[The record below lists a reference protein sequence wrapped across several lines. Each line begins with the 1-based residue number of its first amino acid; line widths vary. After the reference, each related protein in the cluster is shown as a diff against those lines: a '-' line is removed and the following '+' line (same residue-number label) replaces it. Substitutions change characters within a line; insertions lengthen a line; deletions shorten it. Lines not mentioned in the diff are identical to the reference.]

1 MLLSRQIAGSER
13 SRCPILHPIIKDQ
26 GQSVDTNGEVWMK
39 QVRLALVALAMLIA
53 AVAGVRAHAD
63 AALLMEEP
71 YGTFGAF
78 NPTGHAA
85 IYLNHICAETPTELR
100 ACRPGEFGVVISR
113 YHRVAGYDWLAIPLV
128 PYLYAVD
135 RVEDIP
141 STADAELEAQLRDA
155 YRRKHL
161 MDIIPDGS
169 DGKHDDKAGDNT
181 DVAGVAPKGD
191 WIQLIGASYDR
202 KIYGFQIETTPEADA
217 RFIAEFNDNRN
228 VSHFNLFFHNCADF
242 SKMLLNV
249 YYPHAIHRNFFIDV
263 GITTPKQVARSLT
276 KYAKRHP
283 ELDFSTFVIPQVPGT
298 IHRSHPING
307 VVESLVKSKK
317 YVVPL
322 FVLSPQVTAGMIVAY
337 LADGRFKPPKNSPH
351 ELLPGD
357 IQRVGA
363 TQASTVDEPAPV
375 VKPVV
380 VGDPQLHR
388 HVAAATAAP
397 SATPGVAPVPAG
409 VAPAA
414 VSPIAPAGIP
424 GSVPAD
430 SAAQ

>member
-1 MLLSRQIAGSER
+1 
-13 SRCPILHPIIKDQ
+13 
-26 GQSVDTNGEVWMK
+26 MK
-39 QVRLALVALAMLIA
+39 QIRMALMALVAML
-53 AVAGVRAHAD
+53 AVAGGVRAHAD

-85 IYLNHICAETPTELR
+85 IYLNHVCAETPTELR

-135 RVEDIP
+135 RVDDIP
-141 STADAELEAQLRDA
+141 TTADEALEAQLRDA

-161 MDIIPDGS
+161 LDIIPDVS
-169 DGKHDDKAGDNT
+169 EGK
-181 DVAGVAPKGD
+181 DVGEAPKGD
-191 WIQLIGASYDR
+191 WTQLIGASYDR

-249 YYPHAIHRNFFIDV
+249 YYPHSIHRNFFIDL

-337 LADGRFKPPKNSPH
+337 LADGRFKAPKNSPH

-357 IQRVGA
+357 IQDIGA
-363 TQASTVDEPAPV
+363 TQGSTVDPSAPAVQPAAD
-375 VKPVV
+375 
-380 VGDPQLHR
+380 GEPQLH
-388 HVAAATAAP
+388 HHATPAPSSSTVATPAVATPAVATPAVATPIAPVSIPSAATA
-397 SATPGVAPVPAG
+397 
-409 VAPAA
+409 
-414 VSPIAPAGIP
+414 
-424 GSVPAD
+424 
-430 SAAQ
+430 Q

>member
-1 MLLSRQIAGSER
+1 MALMALA
-13 SRCPILHPIIKDQ
+13 
-26 GQSVDTNGEVWMK
+26 
-39 QVRLALVALAMLIA
+39 ALVLA
-53 AVAGVRAHAD
+53 AGGVWAHAD

-71 YGTFGAF
+71 YGTFGAI

-85 IYLNHICAETPTELR
+85 IYLNHICAETPTQLR

-113 YHRVAGYDWLAIPLV
+113 YHKVAGYDWLAIPLV

-141 STADAELEAQLRDA
+141 VTADAALEAQLRDA
-155 YRRKHL
+155 YRRRHL
-161 MDIIPDGS
+161 LDIIPNVVPS
-169 DGKHDDKAGDNT
+169 AGPDAEEGE
-181 DVAGVAPKGD
+181 DAGEAPKGD
-191 WIQLIGASYDR
+191 WTQLIGASYDR
-202 KIYGFQIETTPEADA
+202 KIYGFQIETTPEADE

-249 YYPHAIHRNFFIDV
+249 YYPHSIHRNFFIDL

-283 ELDFSTFVIPQVPGT
+283 ELDFSTYVIPQVPGT
-298 IHRSHPING
+298 IRRSHPING

-337 LADGRFKPPKNSPH
+337 LADGRFKAPKNSPR
-351 ELLPGD
+351 EILPGD
-357 IQRVGA
+357 IESIGTAPVKTADPA
-363 TQASTVDEPAPV
+363 TPLVQPASTDE
-375 VKPVV
+375 
-380 VGDPQLHR
+380 PQLHR
-388 HVAAATAAP
+388 HVPAVP
-397 SATPGVAPVPAG
+397 SSTLPVNG
-409 VAPAA
+409 
-414 VSPIAPAGIP
+414 
-424 GSVPAD
+424 
-430 SAAQ
+430 AAQ

>member
-1 MLLSRQIAGSER
+1 M
-13 SRCPILHPIIKDQ
+13 
-26 GQSVDTNGEVWMK
+26 
-39 QVRLALVALAMLIA
+39 ALMALAMLIA
-53 AVAGVRAHAD
+53 AAGGVRAHAD
-63 AALLMEEP
+63 ATLLMEEP
-71 YGTFGAF
+71 FGTFGAI

-161 MDIIPDGS
+161 MDIVPDVS
-169 DGKHDDKAGDNT
+169 EGKDAGE
-181 DVAGVAPKGD
+181 APKGD

-202 KIYGFQIETTPEADA
+202 KIYGFEIETTPEADA

-249 YYPHAIHRNFFIDV
+249 YYPHAIHRNFFIDL

-283 ELDFSTFVIPQVPGT
+283 ELEFSTFVIPQVPGT

-337 LADGRFKPPKNSPH
+337 LADGRFKAPKNSPH

-363 TQASTVDEPAPV
+363 TQASTVDDPAPV

-380 VGDPQLHR
+380 EGDPQLHR
-388 HVAAATAAP
+388 HVAAAVVAPAAPATSSAP
-397 SATPGVAPVPAG
+397 SATPGVG
-409 VAPAA
+409 SGA
-414 VSPIAPAGIP
+414 VSPIAPG
-424 GSVPAD
+424 GVPAAA
-430 SAAQ
+430 AAQ

>member
-1 MLLSRQIAGSER
+1 MSTQPVGQNGVLS
-13 SRCPILHPIIKDQ
+13 KDWNRVT
-26 GQSVDTNGEVWMK
+26 GKVWMK
-39 QVRLALVALAMLIA
+39 QIRMALMVLTALL
-53 AVAGVRAHAD
+53 AVAGGVRAHAD

-71 YGTFGAF
+71 YGTFGDI

-85 IYLNHICAETPTELR
+85 IYLNHICAETPTQLR

-135 RVEDIP
+135 RVDEIP
-141 STADAELEAQLRDA
+141 ATADAALEAKLRDD

-161 MDIIPDGS
+161 LDIIPDISEGE
-169 DGKHDDKAGDNT
+169 GAGE
-181 DVAGVAPKGD
+181 APKGD

-202 KIYGFQIETTPEADA
+202 QIYGFQIETTREADA

-242 SKMLLNV
+242 SRTLLNV
-249 YYPHAIHRNFFIDV
+249 YYPHSIHRNFFIDL

-322 FVLSPQVTAGMIVAY
+322 FVLSPQITAGMVVAY
-337 LADGRFKPPKNSPH
+337 LADGRFKAPKNSPH

-357 IQRVGA
+357 IENIGA
-363 TQASTVDEPAPV
+363 TQASTVDESTTSVQPASD
-375 VKPVV
+375 
-380 VGDPQLHR
+380 GQPQLH
-388 HVAAATAAP
+388 HHDAVP
-397 SATPGVAPVPAG
+397 SAPAS
-409 VAPAA
+409 PA
-414 VSPIAPAGIP
+414 VSSPIAP
-424 GSVPAD
+424 GSAPAE
-430 SAAQ
+430 

>member
-1 MLLSRQIAGSER
+1 MKRRKAWMTLIKRSLLS
-13 SRCPILHPIIKDQ
+13 
-26 GQSVDTNGEVWMK
+26 
-39 QVRLALVALAMLIA
+39 LALLIA
-53 AVAGVRAHAD
+53 AAGGVRAHAD
-63 AALLMEEP
+63 ATLLMEEP
-71 YGTFGAF
+71 FGTFGAI

-161 MDIIPDGS
+161 MDIIPDVRE
-169 DGKHDDKAGDNT
+169 GK
-181 DVAGVAPKGD
+181 DVGEAPKGD

-202 KIYGFQIETTPEADA
+202 KIYGFEIETTPEADA
-217 RFIAEFNDNRN
+217 RFIAEFNDSRN

-249 YYPHAIHRNFFIDV
+249 YYPHAIHRNFFIDL

-283 ELDFSTFVIPQVPGT
+283 ELEFSTFVIPQVPGT

-337 LADGRFKPPKNSPH
+337 LADGRFKAPKNSPH

-363 TQASTVDEPAPV
+363 TQASTVDDPAPV

-380 VGDPQLHR
+380 EGDPQLHR
-388 HVAAATAAP
+388 HVAAAVIAPAAPSAP
-397 SATPGVAPVPAG
+397 SATPGIG
-409 VAPAA
+409 SGA
-414 VSPIAPAGIP
+414 VSPIAPAG
-424 GSVPAD
+424 VPAAA
-430 SAAQ
+430 AAQ

>member
-1 MLLSRQIAGSER
+1 
-13 SRCPILHPIIKDQ
+13 
-26 GQSVDTNGEVWMK
+26 MK
-39 QVRLALVALAMLIA
+39 QIRMALMVLTALVALAG
-53 AVAGVRAHAD
+53 GVRAHAD

-71 YGTFGAF
+71 YGTFGAI

-85 IYLNHICAETPTELR
+85 IYLNHICAETPTQLR

-141 STADAELEAQLRDA
+141 ATADPELEAKLRDA

-161 MDIIPDGS
+161 LDIIPDVNEGE
-169 DGKHDDKAGDNT
+169 DAGES
-181 DVAGVAPKGD
+181 PKGD

-202 KIYGFQIETTPEADA
+202 KIYGFQIETTREADA

-242 SKMLLNV
+242 SRTLLNV
-249 YYPHAIHRNFFIDV
+249 YYPHSIHRNYFIDL

-298 IHRSHPING
+298 INRSHPING

-322 FVLSPQVTAGMIVAY
+322 FVLSPQITAGMVVAY
-337 LADGRFKPPKNSPH
+337 LADGRFKAPKDAPH

-357 IQRVGA
+357 IANMAAAPDSESDSAAV
-363 TQASTVDEPAPV
+363 SPAPAPTDGV
-375 VKPVV
+375 
-380 VGDPQLHR
+380 QLHR
-388 HVAAATAAP
+388 HVSSSSGQT
-397 SATPGVAPVPAG
+397 SGVM
-409 VAPAA
+409 
-414 VSPIAPAGIP
+414 
-424 GSVPAD
+424 
-430 SAAQ
+430 Q

>member
-1 MLLSRQIAGSER
+1 MTLMVLTALL
-13 SRCPILHPIIKDQ
+13 
-26 GQSVDTNGEVWMK
+26 
-39 QVRLALVALAMLIA
+39 
-53 AVAGVRAHAD
+53 AVAGGVRAHAD

-71 YGTFGAF
+71 YGTFGAI

-85 IYLNHICAETPTELR
+85 IYLNHVCAETPTQLR

-135 RVEDIP
+135 SVEDIP
-141 STADAELEAQLRDA
+141 STADPELEAKLRNE
-155 YRRKHL
+155 YRRRHL
-161 MDIIPDGS
+161 LDIVPDVSEADAGAT
-169 DGKHDDKAGDNT
+169 DKTSAADETG
-181 DVAGVAPKGD
+181 AAPKGD

-242 SKMLLNV
+242 SRTLLNV
-249 YYPHAIHRNFFIDV
+249 YYPHSIHRNFFIDL

-283 ELDFSTFVIPQVPGT
+283 ELDFSTFVIPQVPGD

-337 LADGRFKPPKNSPH
+337 LADGRFKAPKNSPH

-357 IQRVGA
+357 IQAIGA
-363 TQASTVDEPAPV
+363 DQASTVDESTSTMQPASERQ
-375 VKPVV
+375 
-380 VGDPQLHR
+380 PQLHR
-388 HVAAATAAP
+388 HDPFRSPLSAP
-397 SATPGVAPVPAG
+397 PSSSPIKPTS
-409 VAPAA
+409 APAE
-414 VSPIAPAGIP
+414 
-424 GSVPAD
+424 
-430 SAAQ
+430 

>member
-1 MLLSRQIAGSER
+1 M
-13 SRCPILHPIIKDQ
+13 
-26 GQSVDTNGEVWMK
+26 V
-39 QVRLALVALAMLIA
+39 LAALIA
-53 AVAGVRAHAD
+53 AAGGVRAYAD
-63 AALLMEEP
+63 ASLLMEEP
-71 YGTFGAF
+71 YGTFGAL

-85 IYLNHICAETPTELR
+85 IYLNHICAETPTQLR

-113 YHRVAGYDWLAIPLV
+113 YHRVAGYDWLAVPLV

-161 MDIIPDGS
+161 LDIIPDVS
-169 DGKHDDKAGDNT
+169 EGKDAGE
-181 DVAGVAPKGD
+181 APKGD

-249 YYPHAIHRNFFIDV
+249 YYPHSIHRNFVIDV

-283 ELDFSTFVIPQVPGT
+283 ELEFSTYVIPQVPGT

-337 LADGRFKPPKNSPH
+337 LADGRFKAPKNSPQ

-357 IQRVGA
+357 IQAIGA
-363 TQASTVDEPAPV
+363 TQGSTVAAPATSVQPAA
-375 VKPVV
+375 
-380 VGDPQLHR
+380 DSEPQLHHR
-388 HVAAATAAP
+388 EPAAP
-397 SATPGVAPVPAG
+397 SPSTPAVSSPVAPVG
-409 VAPAA
+409 
-414 VSPIAPAGIP
+414 
-424 GSVPAD
+424 VPAD
-430 SAAQ
+430 TTAQ

>member
-1 MLLSRQIAGSER
+1 
-13 SRCPILHPIIKDQ
+13 
-26 GQSVDTNGEVWMK
+26 MK
-39 QVRLALVALAMLIA
+39 QIRMALMVLMALVA
-53 AVAGVRAHAD
+53 VAGGVRAHAD

-71 YGTFGAF
+71 YGTFGAI

-85 IYLNHICAETPTELR
+85 IYLNHICAETPTQLR

-141 STADAELEAQLRDA
+141 ATADPELEAKLRDA
-155 YRRKHL
+155 YRRRHL
-161 MDIIPDGS
+161 LDIIPDVSEGE
-169 DGKHDDKAGDNT
+169 DAGE
-181 DVAGVAPKGD
+181 APKGD

-202 KIYGFQIETTPEADA
+202 KIYGFQVETTREADA

-242 SKMLLNV
+242 SRTLLNV
-249 YYPHAIHRNFFIDV
+249 YYPHSIHRNFFIDL

-283 ELDFSTFVIPQVPGT
+283 ELDFSTFVIPQVPGD

-322 FVLSPQVTAGMIVAY
+322 FVLSPQITAGMIVAY
-337 LADGRFKPPKNSPH
+337 LADGRFKAPKDSPR

-357 IQRVGA
+357 IQSIGA
-363 TQASTVDEPAPV
+363 TQAGTVDESTRSVQQASE
-375 VKPVV
+375 
-380 VGDPQLHR
+380 GQPQLH
-388 HVAAATAAP
+388 HHDSAP
-397 SATPGVAPVPAG
+397 SDPSTPTLS
-409 VAPAA
+409 
-414 VSPIAPAGIP
+414 SPIAPG
-424 GSVPAD
+424 GVPAE
-430 SAAQ
+430 

>member
-1 MLLSRQIAGSER
+1 
-13 SRCPILHPIIKDQ
+13 
-26 GQSVDTNGEVWMK
+26 MK
-39 QVRLALVALAMLIA
+39 QVRLALMALAILIA
-53 AVAGVRAHAD
+53 AAGGVRAHAD
-63 AALLMEEP
+63 ATLLMEEP
-71 YGTFGAF
+71 YGTFGAV

-85 IYLNHICAETPTELR
+85 IYLNHICAETPIQLR

-141 STADAELEAQLRDA
+141 TTADAELEAQLRDA

-161 MDIIPDGS
+161 IDIIPDINE
-169 DGKHDDKAGDNT
+169 GKDAGE
-181 DVAGVAPKGD
+181 APKGD

-202 KIYGFQIETTPEADA
+202 KIYGFQIETTPEADE

-249 YYPHAIHRNFFIDV
+249 YYPHAVHRNFFVDV

-337 LADGRFKPPKNSPH
+337 LADGRFKPPKNSPR

-357 IQRVGA
+357 IQRIGA
-363 TQASTVDEPAPV
+363 TQASTVNDPV
-375 VKPVV
+375 PTVKPVV
-380 VGDPQLHR
+380 DGDPQLHR
-388 HVAAATAAP
+388 HVAAATLAPVAPSTTPAVAAP
-397 SATPGVAPVPAG
+397 AVTPPVAPV
-409 VAPAA
+409 
-414 VSPIAPAGIP
+414 
-424 GSVPAD
+424 SVPDAPT
-430 SAAQ
+430 AQ

>member
-1 MLLSRQIAGSER
+1 
-13 SRCPILHPIIKDQ
+13 
-26 GQSVDTNGEVWMK
+26 MK
-39 QVRLALVALAMLIA
+39 QVKLALMTLAISIA
-53 AVAGVRAHAD
+53 VGGVLAHAD
-63 AALLMEEP
+63 ATLLMEEP
-71 YGTFGAF
+71 FGTFGAI

-85 IYLNHICAETPTELR
+85 IYLNHICAETPTELH
-100 ACRPGEFGVVISR
+100 ACRPGEYGVVISR

-141 STADAELEAQLRDA
+141 STADPEMEEQLRDE

-161 MDIIPDGS
+161 IDIIPDVS
-169 DGKHDDKAGDNT
+169 EGKDAGD
-181 DVAGVAPKGD
+181 APKGD

-202 KIYGFQIETTPEADA
+202 KIYGFRIETTSEADA

-249 YYPHAIHRNFFIDV
+249 YYPHAIHRNFFIDL

-276 KYAKRHP
+276 KYARRHP

-357 IQRVGA
+357 IQAIGA
-363 TQASTVDEPAPV
+363 AQGSAVAEPASQPV
-375 VKPVV
+375 AE
-380 VGDPQLHR
+380 GEPQLHR
-388 HVAAATAAP
+388 HATATVPVTAAP
-397 SATPGVAPVPAG
+397 AAGTP
-409 VAPAA
+409 
-414 VSPIAPAGIP
+414 PIAPA
-424 GSVPAD
+424 SVPAAA
-430 SAAQ
+430 AAQ

>member
-1 MLLSRQIAGSER
+1 
-13 SRCPILHPIIKDQ
+13 
-26 GQSVDTNGEVWMK
+26 MK
-39 QVRLALVALAMLIA
+39 QLRLALAALAMLIA
-53 AVAGVRAHAD
+53 AASGVRAHAD

-71 YGTFGAF
+71 YGTFGAI

-85 IYLNHICAETPTELR
+85 IYLNHICAKTPTELR

-113 YHRVAGYDWLAIPLV
+113 YHHVAGYDWLAIPLV
-128 PYLYAVD
+128 PYLYAVE
-135 RVEDIP
+135 RVDDIP
-141 STADAELEAQLRDA
+141 TTADAELEAQLRDA

-161 MDIIPDGS
+161 MDIVPDV
-169 DGKHDDKAGDNT
+169 GKGDDAGE
-181 DVAGVAPKGD
+181 APKGD
-191 WIQLIGASYDR
+191 WTQLIGASYDR
-202 KIYGFQIETTPEADA
+202 KIYGFEIETTREADE

-249 YYPHAIHRNFFIDV
+249 YYPHAIHRNFFIDL

-337 LADGRFKPPKNSPH
+337 LADGRFKAPKDSPH

-357 IQRVGA
+357 IQRAGA
-363 TQASTVDEPAPV
+363 TQASTAEEPAPA

-380 VGDPQLHR
+380 EGDPQLHR
-388 HVAAATAAP
+388 HVAATTDAP
-397 SATPGVAPVPAG
+397 SATTGVA
-409 VAPAA
+409 APAA
-414 VSPIAPAGIP
+414 STIAPA
-424 GSVPAD
+424 SVPGRVPVA
-430 SAAQ
+430 AAQ

>member
-1 MLLSRQIAGSER
+1 MALAVLIAGVS
-13 SRCPILHPIIKDQ
+13 
-26 GQSVDTNGEVWMK
+26 
-39 QVRLALVALAMLIA
+39 
-53 AVAGVRAHAD
+53 GVRAHAD

-71 YGTFGAF
+71 YGTFGAI

-85 IYLNHICAETPTELR
+85 IYLNHICAETPTQLR

-141 STADAELEAQLRDA
+141 STATPELEAKLRDE

-161 MDIIPDGS
+161 IDIIPDVIPAAS
-169 DGKHDDKAGDNT
+169 ASEDAGD
-181 DVAGVAPKGD
+181 GEAPKGD

-202 KIYGFQIETTPEADA
+202 KIYGFQIETSPEADQ

-249 YYPHAIHRNFFIDV
+249 YYPHSIHRNFFIDF

-322 FVLSPQVTAGMIVAY
+322 FVLSPQITAGMIVAY
-337 LADGRFKPPKNSPH
+337 LADGRFKAPKNSPH

-363 TQASTVDEPAPV
+363 AQAGADDPAPAE
-375 VKPVV
+375 KPVV
-380 VGDPQLHR
+380 EGDPQLHH
-388 HVAAATAAP
+388 HVAAT
-397 SATPGVAPVPAG
+397 TAPVPAPA
-409 VAPAA
+409 VTPPVAPVSVPDAPAA
-414 VSPIAPAGIP
+414 
-424 GSVPAD
+424 
-430 SAAQ
+430 Q

>member
-1 MLLSRQIAGSER
+1 MG
-13 SRCPILHPIIKDQ
+13 HPAL
-26 GQSVDTNGEVWMK
+26 GVNGKVWMK
-39 QVRLALVALAMLIA
+39 QVRLALMALAMLIA
-53 AVAGVRAHAD
+53 AVGGVRAHAD

-71 YGTFGAF
+71 YGTFGAI

-135 RVEDIP
+135 RVDEIP
-141 STADAELEAQLRDA
+141 TTATPELEAKLRDQ

-161 MDIIPDGS
+161 IDIIPDVS
-169 DGKHDDKAGDNT
+169 EGKNAGE
-181 DVAGVAPKGD
+181 APKGD

-202 KIYGFQIETTPEADA
+202 KIYGFQIETTPQADE

-298 IHRSHPING
+298 IHRSHPIKG

-317 YVVPL
+317 YIVPL

-337 LADGRFKPPKNSPH
+337 LADGRFHPPKNSPH

-357 IQRVGA
+357 IQRIGMA
-363 TQASTVDEPAPV
+363 QASTVDEPAPT

-380 VGDPQLHR
+380 EGDPQLHR
-388 HVAAATAAP
+388 HVAAVAAP
-397 SATPGVAPVPAG
+397 AVA
-409 VAPAA
+409 
-414 VSPIAPAGIP
+414 PIAPA
-424 GSVPAD
+424 SVPA
-430 SAAQ
+430 AALAQ